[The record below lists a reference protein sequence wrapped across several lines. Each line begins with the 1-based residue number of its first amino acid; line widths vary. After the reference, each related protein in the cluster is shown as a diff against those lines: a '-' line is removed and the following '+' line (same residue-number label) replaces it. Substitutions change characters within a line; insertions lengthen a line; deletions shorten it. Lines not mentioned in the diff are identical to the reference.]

1 MSDLIDRQAAIE
13 LVKDVC
19 DAIMSGCK
27 RHYDSEVGDEVYDDT
42 LEVDAILK
50 CNKGIR
56 NALRD
61 MPSAQPER
69 KWIPVSERL
78 PEDGTDIFV
87 TYVDE
92 EETRIIPVNY
102 GRGTWFDCIF
112 DRALDSLK
120 VTAWMPLP
128 EPWKGEDDADNS

>member
-1 MSDLIDRQAAIE
+1 MDDLISRQAAIE

-69 KWIPVSERL
+69 KKGRWISQDFNKH
-78 PEDGTDIFV
+78 DGMISTLV
-87 TYVDE
+87 YYYPKCSVCGHTA
-92 EETRIIPVNY
+92 NY
-102 GRGTWFDCIF
+102 TNFCPNCGADMR
-112 DRALDSLK
+112 
-120 VTAWMPLP
+120 
-128 EPWKGEDDADNS
+128 GEDDETD